1 MRWYHVSLSLLTVAV
16 LVLPASA
23 GFLFG
28 KKTKPNP
35 TERVPELIVIVKTD
49 KDESKRVD
57 AAKEL
62 REYDTTVFKDI
73 VPILI
78 DVLLHD
84 AKSSVRSEAAE
95 SLGKIRPISQD
106 AGWALE
112 EAHAK
117 DSSMRVRLQAH
128 YALLSY
134 HWSGYHSPAKG
145 KEPQV
150 SSSKDGPALPLPPAT
165 STPKAPGSAV
175 PPSPPVRLPGLWPFG
190 KTTVPSTE
198 TSGVRPTLPPMG
210 NESVP
215 PPLAE
220 TKTPAPAPRPLPV
233 GPQVQP
239 SPVVPVPVET
249 PAPTPTSTPPRN
261 EGPDLPSPP
270 GGA

>member
-117 DSSMRVRLQAH
+117 DSSMRVRLQA
-128 YALLSY
+128 
-134 HWSGYHSPAKG
+134 
-145 KEPQV
+145 
-150 SSSKDGPALPLPPAT
+150 
-165 STPKAPGSAV
+165 
-175 PPSPPVRLPGLWPFG
+175 
-190 KTTVPSTE
+190 
-198 TSGVRPTLPPMG
+198 
-210 NESVP
+210 
-215 PPLAE
+215 
-220 TKTPAPAPRPLPV
+220 PAPC
-233 GPQVQP
+233 
-239 SPVVPVPVET
+239 
-249 PAPTPTSTPPRN
+249 
-261 EGPDLPSPP
+261 
-270 GGA
+270 